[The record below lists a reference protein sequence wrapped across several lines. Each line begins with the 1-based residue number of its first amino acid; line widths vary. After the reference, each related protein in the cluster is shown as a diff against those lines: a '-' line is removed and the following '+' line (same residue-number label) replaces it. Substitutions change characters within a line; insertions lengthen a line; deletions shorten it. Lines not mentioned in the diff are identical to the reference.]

1 MASDGGPVFPIP
13 SQTIDDGV
21 SMHST
26 QGYFGMSRRDYFAAK
41 AMQSLILKVPL
52 HDRLGEHGIA
62 APTVDEIH
70 GVRRDVAQSARDYA
84 DAMIEALDA
93 PASPGETS

>member
-1 MASDGGPVFPIP
+1 MASDGGPAFPGSEP
-13 SQTIDDGV
+13 TFEPEDYRN
-21 SMHST
+21 HT
-26 QGYFGMSRRDYFAAK
+26 GMSRRDYFAAK

-84 DAMIEALDA
+84 DAMLEVLDA
-93 PASPGETS
+93 PASPGETHGA